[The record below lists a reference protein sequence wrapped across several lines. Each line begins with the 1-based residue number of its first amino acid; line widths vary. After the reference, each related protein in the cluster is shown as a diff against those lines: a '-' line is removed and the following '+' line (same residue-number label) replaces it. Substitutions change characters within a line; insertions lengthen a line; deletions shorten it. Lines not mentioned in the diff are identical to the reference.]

1 MVLLTLTPTAKAA
14 LQEYHKALPNLDEAA
29 LKNRDHW
36 EKLSTAEVGTP
47 VDHHDL
53 LMVAKYF
60 AAQSDET
67 SLQSQTRRLDVLL
80 RGAAV
85 YQPPPPQKSEPVSI
99 VFIHPRTSTADENLP
114 IDFGIQ
120 SLDAKTSRRRRTKT
134 I

>member
-36 EKLSTAEVGTP
+36 EKLSTAEVGSP
-47 VDHHDL
+47 IDHHDL
-53 LMVAKYF
+53 LTVAKSF
-60 AAQSDET
+60 AARNDET
-67 SLQSQTRRLDVLL
+67 DSQSQTRRLDVLL
-80 RGAAV
+80 RGSAV
-85 YQPPPPQKSEPVSI
+85 YQPPPPQKPEPVSM

-114 IDFGIQ
+114 IEFGIQ
-120 SLDAKTSRRRRTKT
+120 SFDAKTSSRRRTKT